1 MSQLVPYEYGAGIA
15 FLIGTVWLVVGLFK
29 KD

>member
-15 FLIGTVWLVVGLFK
+15 FLIGALWLMIEIIK
-29 KD
+29 KS